1 MIEGLILTKLKTFP
15 SEKGSVY
22 QSLSVNDE
30 GYVGFG
36 ESYFS
41 FIEYKA
47 IKAWKFH
54 KNMTLNLTV
63 PIGAIRFN
71 FIDLREGSATYK
83 DRFEITLSKENYQR
97 ITVPPMILF
106 GFKGLEK
113 GSNIISNIAD
123 IIHDDEECMNIDI
136 DKYEFK

>member
-1 MIEGLILTKLKTFP
+1 MIEGLILTKLTTFP

-22 QSLSVNDE
+22 QSLRVNDK

-41 FIEYKA
+41 FIKYKA
-47 IKAWKFH
+47 IKAWKYH
-54 KNMTLNLTV
+54 KDMTLNLTV
-63 PIGAIRFN
+63 LIGVIRFN
-71 FIDLREGSATYK
+71 FIDLRESSATYK

-113 GSNIISNIAD
+113 GSNIISNITD
-123 IIHDDEECMNIDI
+123 MMHDDEECVNISI
-136 DKYEFK
+136 EKYEFK

>member
-22 QSLSVNDE
+22 QSLSVDDE

-71 FIDLREGSATYK
+71 FIDLREGSATVSYTHL
-83 DRFEITLSKENYQR
+83 TLPTK
-97 ITVPPMILF
+97 
-106 GFKGLEK
+106 
-113 GSNIISNIAD
+113 A
-123 IIHDDEECMNIDI
+123 
-136 DKYEFK
+136 

>member
-1 MIEGLILTKLKTFP
+1 MDEKNIQWTRLAETKSFDEDCYLCGEDMSSSVFYIEPASLCKRC
-15 SEKGSVY
+15 SV
-22 QSLSVNDE
+22 
-30 GYVGFG
+30 
-36 ESYFS
+36 
-41 FIEYKA
+41 
-47 IKAWKFH
+47 
-54 KNMTLNLTV
+54 
-63 PIGAIRFN
+63 
-71 FIDLREGSATYK
+71 TYK